1 MIKRGDCLPDYRT
14 FSGTETLPL
23 PFIKLVYIYN
33 SAGIAA
39 KRFPIIL

>member
-23 PFIKLVYIYN
+23 PFIKLVYN